1 MSKSIPDVQ
10 QQSKAKRK
18 TNWLNI
24 VGLLLII
31 VALVIL
37 VLPPILSRTKSKTK
51 YVQVSNEFIKNFELP
66 EEDQSSFDMAK
77 AELKMIGVL
86 YIPKIDL
93 QLPTYHGISEEAL
106 SNGVGSMEQ
115 FGDVTGEESTHPV
128 LTSHNG
134 MATTQLFNNLP
145 KLELGDE
152 YYFLNNDK
160 KILKYKVVDIKT
172 VLPTDSSVLGV
183 EHGKSLLSLI
193 TCVPENIN
201 SHRLVVKSELVDIQ
215 PYQETYLKEIQEKN
229 ELTLTMYEKFCL
241 VVLLI
246 VILILIRM
254 IYKNVKDKRKNK
266 FSDINNIETSNDV
279 NSSYIDNN
287 KKKEE
292 TIIDEKS
299 KK

>member
-1 MSKSIPDVQ
+1 MRKLNTELQSKS
-10 QQSKAKRK
+10 KHK

-31 VALVIL
+31 VAIVIL
-37 VLPPILSRTKSKTK
+37 VSPPILSRTKSKTK
-51 YVQVSNEFIKNFELP
+51 YIEVSNEFIKNFELS

-77 AELKMIGVL
+77 AELQMIGVL
-86 YIPKIDL
+86 FIPKIDL
-93 QLPTYHGISEEAL
+93 QLPTYRGISEEAL

-201 SHRLVVKSELVDIQ
+201 SHRLVVKTELIEIQ
-215 PYQETYLKEIQEKN
+215 PYQETVLKEIQEKN

-246 VILILIRM
+246 VVLILIRT
-254 IYKNVKDKRKNK
+254 IYKNIRDKRREK
-266 FSDINNIETSNDV
+266 FSDI
-279 NSSYIDNN
+279 
-287 KKKEE
+287 
-292 TIIDEKS
+292 
-299 KK
+299 

>member
-1 MSKSIPDVQ
+1 MSKSILDVQ
-10 QQSKAKRK
+10 QQSKTKRK

-66 EEDQSSFDMAK
+66 EEDRSSFNMAK

-86 YIPKIDL
+86 CIPKIGL

-201 SHRLVVKSELVDIQ
+201 SHRLVVKSELVEIQ
-215 PYQETYLKEIQEKN
+215 PYQETVLKEITEKN
-229 ELTLTMYEKFCL
+229 ELTLTTYEKFCL
-241 VVLLI
+241 IVLLI
-246 VILILIRM
+246 IVLILIRT
-254 IYKNVKDKRKNK
+254 IYVNIRDKRREK
-266 FSDINNIETSNDV
+266 FSDIINTTSN
-279 NSSYIDNN
+279 YIENN
-287 KKKEE
+287 KSKEE
-292 TIIDEKS
+292 IKLDEKCEE
-299 KK
+299 

>member
-1 MSKSIPDVQ
+1 MDNIKSSKE
-10 QQSKAKRK
+10 KRK

-66 EEDQSSFDMAK
+66 EEDRSSFNMAK

-115 FGDVTGEESTHPV
+115 FGDVTGEKSTHPV

-183 EHGKSLLSLI
+183 EQGKSLLSLI

-215 PYQETYLKEIQEKN
+215 PYQETYIKEIQEKN
-229 ELTLTMYEKFCL
+229 ELTLTMYEKFALAVLLLLVL
-241 VVLLI
+241 VVL
-246 VILILIRM
+246 RT
-254 IYKNVKDKRKNK
+254 IYVSVRDAQKDKN
-266 FSDINNIETSNDV
+266 SDIIKETSNDV
-279 NSSYIDNN
+279 NSSYI
-287 KKKEE
+287 
-292 TIIDEKS
+292 EKNS
-299 KK
+299 EK

>member
-1 MSKSIPDVQ
+1 MSKSISDVQ
-10 QQSKAKRK
+10 QQDKTKRK

-201 SHRLVVKSELVDIQ
+201 SHRLVVKSELVEIQ
-215 PYQETYLKEIQEKN
+215 PYRETYIKEIQEKN

-241 VVLLI
+241 VVLFI
-246 VILILIRM
+246 VVLVLIRT
-254 IYKNVKDKRKNK
+254 IYKNIRDKRKDKN
-266 FSDINNIETSNDV
+266 SDIINMTSN
-279 NSSYIDNN
+279 YIENN
-287 KKKEE
+287 KSKEE
-292 TIIDEKS
+292 IKLDEKD
-299 KK
+299 

>member
-1 MSKSIPDVQ
+1 M
-10 QQSKAKRK
+10 QSKDKQK

-31 VALVIL
+31 VALIIL

-51 YVQVSNEFIKNFELP
+51 YVQASNEFIKNFDLP
-66 EEDQSSFDMAK
+66 EEDQSSFNMAK

-93 QLPTYHGISEEAL
+93 QLPTYRGISEEAL
-106 SNGVGSMEQ
+106 SDGVGSMDQ

-160 KILKYKVVDIKT
+160 KILKYKVIDIKT

-201 SHRLVVKSELVDIQ
+201 SHRLVVKSELVEIQ
-215 PYQETYLKEIQEKN
+215 PYQETVLKEITEKN
-229 ELTLTMYEKFCL
+229 ELTLTMYEKFVL

-246 VILILIRM
+246 VVLVLIRT
-254 IYKNVKDKRKNK
+254 IYISIRDKRKDKN
-266 FSDINNIETSNDV
+266 SDINNNTTSNH
-279 NSSYIDNN
+279 IENN
-287 KKKEE
+287 NEKEE
-292 TIIDEKS
+292 HVLDEKD
-299 KK
+299 